1 MQTYLFVF
9 IGGGLGSI
17 CRFGLGHWLTANYRL
32 QFPWA
37 TFAAN
42 VLACLLLG
50 VLVSMS
56 MKGRLG
62 GPFSVMLMA
71 GFCGGFSTFSTFSN
85 EAVQL
90 LITGEWF
97 RAFLYMAAS
106 LLVCLAAIYVG
117 MKIGMNG

>member
-9 IGGGLGSI
+9 LGGGLGSV
-17 CRFGLGHWLTANYRL
+17 CRFGLGHWLSGYRL

-42 VLACLLLG
+42 VLACLVLG
-50 VLVSMS
+50 VLVSLS

-62 GPFSVMLMA
+62 GPMSVMLMA

-85 EAVQL
+85 ETMQL
-90 LITGEWF
+90 LIAGQWL
-97 RAFLYMAAS
+97 RALIYMAAS
-106 LLVCLAAIYVG
+106 LLVCLAAIYAG
-117 MKIGMNG
+117 MKLGRI

>member
-9 IGGGLGSI
+9 LGGGLGSV
-17 CRFGLGHWLTANYRL
+17 CRFGLGHWLSSYRL

-42 VLACLLLG
+42 VLACLVLG
-50 VLVSMS
+50 VLVSLS

-62 GPFSVMLMA
+62 GQFSVMLMA

-90 LITGEWF
+90 LLAGQWF
-97 RAFLYMAAS
+97 RAVVYMMAS
-106 LLVCLAAIYVG
+106 LFVCLVSIY
-117 MKIGMNG
+117 IGMRAAN